1 MTAISRSRRASPASR
16 HDRGASSI
24 EMVLALPI
32 VLTVLF
38 LAVQAGMWFYARS
51 IALAAAQSGARTSAI
66 LGSTLDQ
73 GLTDARS
80 FATDV
85 GGTTLSG
92 VTVTGAR
99 SSTTTTVTVTGH
111 TVRLVPFMD
120 LTVTQTATLPVER
133 YTR

>member
-1 MTAISRSRRASPASR
+1 MGRCRNWTTQG
-16 HDRGASSI
+16 RGERGSSSI
-24 EMVLALPI
+24 EMVIALPI

-51 IALAAAQSGARTSAI
+51 IALAAAQSGARTSAM
-66 LGSTLDQ
+66 LNSSLQ
-73 GLTDARS
+73 AGLADAQS

-92 VTVTGAR
+92 VSVTGAR
-99 SSTTTTVTVTGH
+99 SATSTTVTVQGH

-120 LTVTQTATLPVER
+120 LTVTQSATLPVER

>member
-1 MTAISRSRRASPASR
+1 MRRSRNKGRLVR
-16 HDRGASSI
+16 EERGASSI

-51 IALAAAQSGARTSAI
+51 IALAAAQSGARTSAM
-66 LGSTLDQ
+66 LNSSLDA
-73 GLTDARS
+73 GLSSARS
-80 FATDV
+80 FITDV
-85 GGTTLSG
+85 AGTTLTG
-92 VTVTGAR
+92 VSVTGTRTAT
-99 SSTTTTVTVTGH
+99 STTVTVTGH

-120 LTVTQTATLPVER
+120 LTVAQTATLPVER